1 MLLNSPVMSHIKE
14 LETINMIRENTIYSK
29 LAAIKIQR
37 WWRSHRRTQHNVYVD
52 NRMPSFLLI

>member
-14 LETINMIRENTIYSK
+14 LETISMIRENTIYSK
-29 LAAIKIQR
+29 LAAIRIQR
-37 WWRSHRRTQHNVYVD
+37 WWRSHRRVYVD